1 MNFSKD
7 SAVQQA
13 KADLAK
19 RLSVSENEVKE
30 VSVSEKDFPDM
41 SLGAPVADEMS
52 AQMIS
57 TGWQINLEAD
67 GKKYEYRADKYQLRL
82 NDFQGTNYLIESWS
96 NLSKHKSYSRETA
109 RGKLKIMEDKELKKR
124 LAKIPD
130 ADKNGDP
137 IYKIAD
143 IKTSGKQ
150 SEDKSR
156 HDKKRDSK

>member
-7 SAVQQA
+7 SAVQRA

-30 VSVSEKDFPDM
+30 LSVSEKDFPDM

-57 TGWQINLEAD
+57 SGWQINLEAG

-82 NDFQGTNYLIESWS
+82 NDFHGTNYLVES
-96 NLSKHKSYSRETA
+96 
-109 RGKLKIMEDKELKKR
+109 
-124 LAKIPD
+124 
-130 ADKNGDP
+130 
-137 IYKIAD
+137 
-143 IKTSGKQ
+143 
-150 SEDKSR
+150 
-156 HDKKRDSK
+156 